1 MLDHAPML
9 LPHQEGFRYRTKV
22 LAWTTG
28 FCLIASIAWPGQS
41 LADRFLAPLYG
52 AVAALVTYGLL
63 RVFLTGLAVF
73 GEDRFPRLALAYI
86 LFAFY
91 GGVLGTSVGMVSYSL
106 QLHAMQTSQIPASYY
121 IATLP
126 DGFFMAA
133 AALAVL
139 DKYYG

>member
-1 MLDHAPML
+1 ML
-9 LPHQEGFRYRTKV
+9 LPHQEGFRYRSKV

-28 FCLIASIAWPGQS
+28 LCLIASIAWPEQS

-52 AVAALVTYGLL
+52 ACGALVTYGLL
-63 RVFLTGLAVF
+63 RLFLTGLAVF
-73 GEDRFPRLALAYI
+73 AEDRFPRLALAYVLI
-86 LFAFY
+86 AFY
-91 GGVLGTSVGMVSYSL
+91 GGVLSTSLGLIMYSL
-106 QLHAMQTSQIPASYY
+106 QLHALRTSQVPASYY
-121 IATLP
+121 IASLP